1 MDAVNAILRDGL
13 SVGVLVQG
21 KKMTDDYRTLMQM
34 GISSKDSLDSLDFM
48 LEPSP
53 MQALPSLCSGDPP
66 SLSCE
71 TSVLVTR

>member
-21 KKMTDDYRTLMQM
+21 KNIRDDNRTLMQM
-34 GISSKDSLDSLDFM
+34 GISSKDSSDSLGFM

-53 MQALPSLCSGDPP
+53 VQAPPFLCSGDPP
-66 SLSCE
+66 FSCE
-71 TSVLVTR
+71 MVAR